1 MNGQAAAAVQ
11 INQMVL
17 TEERYLK
24 RYIQKVQ
31 QYNMFKKN
39 ETYRQLK
46 RESTKTTDLF
56 VPERRNILQN
66 NPWK

>member
-17 TEERYLK
+17 TKERYLK